1 MHEDPQVP
9 NYGKRGTGTMLKN
22 GLCIAIEPMITMGSR
37 QVFMDSDRWTIRTR
51 DGKPAAHYEHSLAV
65 RQGRAEVLSSFDEI
79 EKILGDKAI

>member
-1 MHEDPQVP
+1 
-9 NYGKRGTGTMLKN
+9 MLKN

-37 QVFMDSDRWTIRTR
+37 QVFMDPDRWTIRTR

>member
-1 MHEDPQVP
+1 
-9 NYGKRGTGTMLKN
+9 
-22 GLCIAIEPMITMGSR
+22 MGSR